1 MQFSMQGRK
10 ALITGGSLGIGLA
23 IGETFARAG
32 ASVAVVARRKDVL
45 EEARARIAA
54 AGAPKAVAISADVGT
69 AADCER
75 AYKEAVAGMGG
86 VDVLV
91 NNAGTSQ
98 RGPFESVTDELW
110 QHDLDLKLFAAIR
123 LARLALPS
131 MKANRFGRIIN
142 VLNTGAKAPPAEGA
156 PTAVTRAAGMALTKV
171 LAGEGAKHNV
181 LVNGLLVGRI
191 ESTRPTR
198 PRAQTCRWRS
208 ITPTWASRCRWAG
221 WAPLRSSP
229 TQRCS
234 SHRTRDPTS
243 RELRSTSTAGSVR
256 WCDDRRRR
264 LPSEKAPDGN
274 LPIQKPPRLCHKVR
288 G

>member
-1 MQFSMQGRK
+1 MQFTMHGRK

-23 IGETFARAG
+23 IGETFAKAG
-32 ASVAVVARRKDVL
+32 ASVALVARRPEVL
-45 EEARARIAA
+45 EQARAKVAA
-54 AGAPKAVAISADVGT
+54 AGAPKVVAIAADVGK

-75 AYKEAVAGMGG
+75 AYKEAVAGIGG

-98 RGPFESVTDELW
+98 RGQFETITDELW
-110 QHDLDLKLFAAIR
+110 QHDIDLKLFAAIR
-123 LARLALPS
+123 LARLALPA

-191 ESTRPTR
+191 ESDQWVRRHAADQAKGSNKSIEEYYGDMGKSLPMGRLGT
-198 PRAQTCRWRS
+198 AQEFANAALFL
-208 ITPTWASRCRWAG
+208 AS
-221 WAPLRSSP
+221 
-229 TQRCS
+229 
-234 SHRTRDPTS
+234 D
-243 RELRSTSTAGSVR
+243 AGSYITGTAINV
-256 WCDDRRRR
+256 
-264 LPSEKAPDGN
+264 DGG
-274 LPIQKPPRLCHKVR
+274 LCPVV
-288 G
+288 

>member
-45 EEARARIAA
+45 EEARARISA

-191 ESTRPTR
+191 ESDQWVRRHEAEKAKGANVSMEEYYANMGKSLPMGRLGTSQEF
-198 PRAQTCRWRS
+198 ANAALFL
-208 ITPTWASRCRWAG
+208 AS
-221 WAPLRSSP
+221 
-229 TQRCS
+229 
-234 SHRTRDPTS
+234 D
-243 RELRSTSTAGSVR
+243 AGSYITGTAINV
-256 WCDDRRRR
+256 
-264 LPSEKAPDGN
+264 DGG
-274 LPIQKPPRLCHKVR
+274 LCPVV
-288 G
+288 

>member
-1 MQFSMQGRK
+1 MQFTMHGRK

-32 ASVAVVARRKDVL
+32 ASVALVARRPDVL
-45 EEARARIAA
+45 EQARAKVAA
-54 AGAPKAVAISADVGT
+54 AGAPKAVAIAADVGN

-75 AYKEAVAGMGG
+75 AYKEAVAGLGG

-98 RGPFESVTDELW
+98 RGAFESISDELW

-142 VLNTGAKAPPAEGA
+142 ILNTGAKAPPAEGA

-191 ESTRPTR
+191 ESDQWVRR
-198 PRAQTCRWRS
+198 HAAGGS
-208 ITPTWASRCRWAG
+208 NASLEEYYADMGKSLPMGRLG
-221 WAPLRSSP
+221 
-229 TQRCS
+229 
-234 SHRTRDPTS
+234 TS
-243 RELRSTSTAGSVR
+243 QEFANAALFLASDAGSYITGTAINV
-256 WCDDRRRR
+256 
-264 LPSEKAPDGN
+264 DGG
-274 LPIQKPPRLCHKVR
+274 LCPVV
-288 G
+288 

>member
-1 MQFSMQGRK
+1 MQFTMHGRK

-23 IGETFARAG
+23 IGETFAKAG
-32 ASVAVVARRKDVL
+32 ASVALDARRPEVL
-45 EEARARIAA
+45 EQARAKVAA
-54 AGAPKAVAISADVGT
+54 AGAPKVVAIAADVGK

-75 AYKEAVAGMGG
+75 AYKEAVAGIGG

-98 RGPFESVTDELW
+98 RGQFETITDELW
-110 QHDLDLKLFAAIR
+110 QHDIDLKLFAAIR
-123 LARLALPS
+123 LARLALPA

-191 ESTRPTR
+191 ESDQWVRRHAADQAKGSNKSIEEYYGDMGKSLPMGRLGT
-198 PRAQTCRWRS
+198 AQEFANAALFL
-208 ITPTWASRCRWAG
+208 AS
-221 WAPLRSSP
+221 
-229 TQRCS
+229 
-234 SHRTRDPTS
+234 D
-243 RELRSTSTAGSVR
+243 AGSYITGTAINV
-256 WCDDRRRR
+256 
-264 LPSEKAPDGN
+264 DGG
-274 LPIQKPPRLCHKVR
+274 LCPVV
-288 G
+288 

>member
-1 MQFSMQGRK
+1 MPFTMQGRK

-23 IGETFARAG
+23 IAETFARAG
-32 ASVAVVARRKDVL
+32 ASVAVVARRQDVL
-45 EEARARIAA
+45 ETARSRIAA
-54 AGAPKAVAISADVGT
+54 AGAPKAIAISADVGT

-75 AYKEAVAGMGG
+75 AYREAVAGMGG

-98 RGPFESVTDELW
+98 RGPFEQISDELW

-123 LARLALPS
+123 LARLALPA

-142 VLNTGAKAPPAEGA
+142 ILNTGAKAPPAEGA

-191 ESTRPTR
+191 ESDQWVRRHAADGSNTSMDEYYANMGKSLPMGRLGT
-198 PRAQTCRWRS
+198 AQEFANAALFL
-208 ITPTWASRCRWAG
+208 AS
-221 WAPLRSSP
+221 
-229 TQRCS
+229 
-234 SHRTRDPTS
+234 D
-243 RELRSTSTAGSVR
+243 AGSYITGTALNV
-256 WCDDRRRR
+256 
-264 LPSEKAPDGN
+264 DGG
-274 LPIQKPPRLCHKVR
+274 LCPVV
-288 G
+288 

>member
-1 MQFSMQGRK
+1 MQFTMHGRK

-32 ASVAVVARRKDVL
+32 ASVALVARRPEVL
-45 EEARARIAA
+45 EQARAKVAA
-54 AGAPKAVAISADVGT
+54 AGAPKVVAIAADVGK

-75 AYKEAVAGMGG
+75 AYKEAVAGLGG

-98 RGPFESVTDELW
+98 RGPFEEISDELW

-142 VLNTGAKAPPAEGA
+142 ILNTGAKAPPAEGA

-191 ESTRPTR
+191 ESDQWVRRHAAGGSNKSMEEYYSDMGKSLPMGRLGTSQEF
-198 PRAQTCRWRS
+198 ANAALFL
-208 ITPTWASRCRWAG
+208 AS
-221 WAPLRSSP
+221 
-229 TQRCS
+229 
-234 SHRTRDPTS
+234 D
-243 RELRSTSTAGSVR
+243 AGSYITGTAINV
-256 WCDDRRRR
+256 
-264 LPSEKAPDGN
+264 DGG
-274 LPIQKPPRLCHKVR
+274 LCPVV
-288 G
+288 